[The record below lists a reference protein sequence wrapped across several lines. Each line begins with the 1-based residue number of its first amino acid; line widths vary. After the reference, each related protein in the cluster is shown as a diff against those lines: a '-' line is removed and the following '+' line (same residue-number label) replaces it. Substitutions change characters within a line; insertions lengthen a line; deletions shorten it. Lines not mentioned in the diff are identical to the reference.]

1 MNLKLSTFRNQYLI
15 SDTTIISKVKG
26 FESSKIFGFDV
37 KVFPPLEIT
46 VFNHKNSSVLLIG
59 IALDPYNP
67 LHSNVEIAERLAQ
80 NSSDLSAFFKQ
91 LMTLSGRFVILYKNK
106 KDFIAVGDACH
117 FRQIYY
123 GFVDDNIVLTSSP
136 KLFLEYFDLELKSN
150 PLKTNFVNSAEFARS
165 ENSWFGDASP
175 DDRLKKLLPNFYL
188 DIHTGEAL
196 RIKYDGVRNSSDNE
210 IIEYSYRLLRGTYQ
224 ALLHRDYKLVQ
235 PLTAGWDSR
244 VLFAASKEIKK
255 SINYYVFT
263 NREKS
268 QKKDQDVRISSNLAK
283 KLDINFQVI
292 YLDEL
297 EEGFINRFKKNHIY
311 HRILSKTKNIQF
323 HFNQKG
329 KDYTVNIN
337 GNGAEILRCF
347 YGNYSGEATFKMLI
361 YFSGFPNNKFVV
373 KELYSWYSSAKRYAK
388 EIGFNILD
396 LFYWEQ
402 RMGNWGALFP
412 YEQDMAIEEISPFNN
427 RSLLHMMY
435 SAGYKNRRKPDHKI
449 FNALITHLWSETLSE
464 KINPDVPKIKSLVKR
479 YTYSRYYAL
488 VINNICRKLITKR

>member
-1 MNLKLSTFRNQYLI
+1 MKLSTFRNQYLI
-15 SDTTIISKVKG
+15 SNIASKIKG
-26 FESSKIFGFDV
+26 FELSKIFGFDV
-37 KVFPPLEIT
+37 NVFPPLEVT
-46 VFNHKNSSVLLIG
+46 VSNHKNSSVLLIG

-67 LHSNVEIAERLAQ
+67 HNSNAEIAERLAQ
-80 NSSDLSAFFKQ
+80 NSPDLSAFFKQ

-136 KLFLEYFDLELKSN
+136 KLFLEWFDLELKSN

-175 DDRLKKLLPNFYL
+175 DDRLKKLLPNYYL
-188 DIHTGEAL
+188 NIHTGEAL
-196 RIKYDGVRNSSDNE
+196 RIKYDSIGYSNENE
-210 IIEYSYRLLRGTYQ
+210 IVEHSSRLLRGTYQ
-224 ALLHRDYKLVQ
+224 AVLHRDFKLVQ

-244 VLFAASKEIKK
+244 VLLAASKEIKK

-263 NREKS
+263 NRKRS

-283 KLDINFQVI
+283 KLDINFRVVHP
-292 YLDEL
+292 DEL
-297 EEGFINRFKKNHIY
+297 EEDFINSYKKNHIY
-311 HRILSKTKNIQF
+311 PRILSKTKNIQF
-323 HFNQKG
+323 HFYNQKEQ
-329 KDYTVNIN
+329 DYTVNIN

-347 YGNYSGEATFKMLI
+347 YGNNSKEASFKMLT

-373 KELYSWYSSAKRYAK
+373 KELYSWYSSARRYAK

-427 RSLLHMMY
+427 RSLLLMMY

-479 YTYSRYYAL
+479 YAYSRYYAL
-488 VINNICRKLITKR
+488 VINNIYRKLITKR